1 MEKSQQLLMT
11 NQEQNAVIKLVQTQ
25 LSSLDYNEYATEKDY
40 IFWENLL
47 TKLTTNYE
55 RLHLT
60 PV

>member
-1 MEKSQQLLMT
+1 MNL
-11 NQEQNAVIKLVQTQ
+11 QEQNAVIKLVQTQ

-47 TKLTTNYE
+47 NKLTTNYE